1 LSRENLA
8 PVPRIIVRVI
18 RILFADERVVQLYL
32 KWISLVNYAI
42 VCGIGVGIN
51 MYVLLGLANL
61 LPLWMANLCA
71 IGTAFL
77 WNWSMSVGPMG
88 WIWGLSERPSRRK
101 NVSVS
106 FRNTPRG
113 TARRISIDFG
123 EKKEEKEKEV
133 E

>member
-1 LSRENLA
+1 MRQLSKENLA

-32 KWISLVNYAI
+32 KWLSLVNYAI

-77 WNWSMSVGPMG
+77 WNWSMSVGPLG
-88 WIWGLSERPSRRK
+88 WIWGLSE
-101 NVSVS
+101 
-106 FRNTPRG
+106 
-113 TARRISIDFG
+113 
-123 EKKEEKEKEV
+123 KKRSEV